1 MSSRGQVA
9 LEMPYGYQIWQE
21 EPLTKVQC
29 IVGVKGYAGI
39 NWGQPEVK
47 LLRNALWLPDLVGR
61 TPD

>member
-9 LEMPYGYQIWQE
+9 LEMPYGYQIWYE

-29 IVGVKGYAGI
+29 IVGVKGHAGV

-47 LLRNALWLPDLVGR
+47 LLRNALWLPDVVR
-61 TPD
+61 RIPE